1 MAFLDRV
8 KIFHKLL
15 LLISLMAGV
24 SIGLSWMGLGAMSA
38 MHKAAEHVDVVSS
51 NALISSRLSTNVTAL
66 NRDECRIAADPR
78 KASVDEIMP
87 HIAEEQKSLDAEM
100 KELRASETSPARV
113 TKINDV
119 QTLIG
124 DYRTALGNTLKIAA
138 VTHIEAQSEMDRLRD
153 SAAESRVKSEKL
165 RESLNALSKSMDDEV
180 TEVTE
185 VAKKEY
191 ESTSRWMLIV
201 TIAGITASIA
211 LGFVVGSLGI
221 AKPIRRMVAALQD
234 LARGNFSLDVTG
246 VERADEIG
254 DVARTAVV
262 FKQNGLDKLRL
273 EHEQEE
279 QKAQAE
285 AEKRTTMNSLA
296 DHFESEVMGVVR
308 AVSAA
313 SEQLKQNALQM
324 SSAADETSRQSTVVA
339 SASEE
344 ATANVQTVAGSA
356 EELSASISEI
366 GGQVSSAATIA
377 ADATQQ
383 ATATANTVQTLANN
397 AQRIS
402 EVVELISDIAAQTN
416 LLALNATIEAARAG
430 EAGKGFAVVAVEVKA
445 LAAQTAKATE
455 EISAQVASV
464 QNATTEVV
472 GAINSITRTIEQINE
487 ISATIAAAVNEQGAA
502 TSEIARNVSQ
512 AALGTQEVSSNI
524 TGVSQAASQ
533 TGMVSNEIVKAS
545 AELSTQAASLRDQ
558 VTGFITRVRA
568 A

>member
-15 LLISLMAGV
+15 ILIFLMASV
-24 SIGLSWMGLGAMSA
+24 SIGLSWMGLSA
-38 MHKAAEHVDVVSS
+38 MGEMHRAAEHVDLISG

-87 HIAEEQKSLDAEM
+87 QIAEEEKSLDKEM
-100 KELRASETSPARV
+100 KDLQASEKSPVRV
-113 TKINDV
+113 AKINDV
-119 QTLIG
+119 QALIAE
-124 DYRTALGNTLKIAA
+124 YRTALEGTVKIAA
-138 VTHIEAQSEMDRLRD
+138 ATHIDVQSEMDKLRD
-153 SAAESRVKSEKL
+153 SATDSRAKSEKL
-165 RESLNALSKSMDDEV
+165 REALNTLSKDMDDEV
-180 TEVTE
+180 TEVTNG
-185 VAKKEY
+185 AKQEY
-191 ESTSRWMLIV
+191 DTATRWMLITTV
-201 TIAGITASIA
+201 AGITASIL

-221 AKPIRRMVAALQD
+221 ARPIRRMVTALQD
-234 LARGNFSLDVTG
+234 LAKGNFSLNLTG

-262 FKQNGLDKLRL
+262 FKQNGLDKQRL
-273 EHEQEE
+273 EREQEE
-279 QKAQAE
+279 QKARAE
-285 AEKRTTMNSLA
+285 AEKRAAMNNLA

-313 SEQLKQNALQM
+313 SEQLKQNAMQM
-324 SSAADETSRQSTVVA
+324 SSAADETSRQSTIVA

-344 ATANVQTVAGSA
+344 ATSNVQTVASSA

-383 ATATANTVQTLANN
+383 ASSTANVVQTLASN

-455 EISAQVASV
+455 EIAAQVTSV
-464 QNATTEVV
+464 QSATTEVV

-502 TSEIARNVSQ
+502 TSEIARNVTQ
-512 AALGTQEVSSNI
+512 AAQGTQEVSSNI
-524 TGVSQAASQ
+524 TGVSQAATQ
-533 TGMVSNEIVKAS
+533 TEVVSTEIVKAS
-545 AELSTQAASLRDQ
+545 SELSTQAASLRDQ
-558 VTGFITRVRA
+558 VTGFIARVRA

>member
-38 MHKAAEHVDVVSS
+38 MHKAAEHVDLISS

-445 LAAQTAKATE
+445 LAAQTAKATD

-533 TGMVSNEIVKAS
+533 TGMVSAEIVKAS
-545 AELSTQAASLRDQ
+545 AELSTQAGSLRDQ

>member
-1 MAFLDRV
+1 
-8 KIFHKLL
+8 
-15 LLISLMAGV
+15 
-24 SIGLSWMGLGAMSA
+24 MGE
-38 MHKAAEHVDVVSS
+38 MHRAAEHVDLISG

-87 HIAEEQKSLDAEM
+87 QIAEEEKSLDKEM
-100 KELRASETSPARV
+100 KDLQASEKSPVRV
-113 TKINDV
+113 AKINDV
-119 QTLIG
+119 QALIAE
-124 DYRTALGNTLKIAA
+124 YRTALEGTVKIAA
-138 VTHIEAQSEMDRLRD
+138 ATHIDVQSEMDKLRD
-153 SAAESRVKSEKL
+153 SATDSRAKSEKL
-165 RESLNALSKSMDDEV
+165 REALNTLSKDMDDEV
-180 TEVTE
+180 TEVTNG
-185 VAKKEY
+185 AKQEY
-191 ESTSRWMLIV
+191 DTATRWMLITTV
-201 TIAGITASIA
+201 AGITASIL

-221 AKPIRRMVAALQD
+221 ARPIRRMVTALQD
-234 LARGNFSLDVTG
+234 LAKGNFSLNLTG
-246 VERADEIG
+246 EERADEIG

-262 FKQNGLDKLRL
+262 FKQNGLDKQRL
-273 EHEQEE
+273 EREQEE
-279 QKAQAE
+279 AKARAE
-285 AEKRTTMNSLA
+285 EEKRAAMNNLA

-313 SEQLKQNALQM
+313 SEQLKQNAMQM

-344 ATANVQTVAGSA
+344 ATSNVQTVASSA

-383 ATATANTVQTLANN
+383 ASSTANVVQTLASN

-455 EISAQVASV
+455 EIASQVSSV
-464 QNATTEVV
+464 QSATTEVV

-487 ISATIAAAVNEQGAA
+487 ISATIAAAVQEQGAA
-502 TSEIARNVSQ
+502 TSEIARNVTQ
-512 AALGTQEVSSNI
+512 AAQGTQEVSSNI
-524 TGVSQAASQ
+524 TGVSQAATQ
-533 TGMVSNEIVKAS
+533 TEVVSTEIVKAS
-545 AELSTQAASLRDQ
+545 SELSTQAASLRDQ
-558 VTGFITRVRA
+558 VTGFIARVRA